1 MNIDEYLEKI
11 ENVEREYIPAFSA
24 LKPKRKISL
33 LETDIK
39 DFLRARKRANYYQS
53 VKDNNKVLEELYYN
67 EVGLEQRASA
77 RARLRV
83 KALTDAELHMYVDML
98 EDKLYKARD
107 CKIPGRASKMYDFIT
122 AGCLFGSVVENDII
136 KTALVDVRNQCDDL
150 LNCL

>member
-53 VKDNNKVLEELYYN
+53 VKEESWNDASREMPSANENKSEC
-67 EVGLEQRASA
+67 G
-77 RARLRV
+77 
-83 KALTDAELHMYVDML
+83 
-98 EDKLYKARD
+98 
-107 CKIPGRASKMYDFIT
+107 F
-122 AGCLFGSVVENDII
+122 
-136 KTALVDVRNQCDDL
+136 
-150 LNCL
+150 